1 MKLHYISLIVL
12 ALFFSMLCNGQI
24 SGLNYFLNESQ
35 IGQPSLSG
43 SYEFHSIGQK
53 YLLQGSGNNIWFD
66 QDQFYF
72 LWNYIKG
79 DFLIQARL
87 SFLGEGMHAHR
98 KIGLMMRENTGT
110 SSPHF
115 SAVVHGDGL
124 TSLQYR
130 LFENEETLEM
140 KADILMPDLIQLE
153 KRANTILF
161 SYAKEGERFETV
173 RYDAKNISGNYLV
186 GLFICSHD
194 SSSMEEA
201 VFDNVRLTLPAPAD
215 LVPYQDFLG
224 SHIEVLD
231 IESGT
236 REIIFS
242 SSKSLQAPE
251 WTKDGKNL
259 IYNSEGK
266 LFQLNLQT
274 RTSREINTG
283 FAIRNNNDHVL
294 SPDGKWQ
301 GISHHAEE
309 DNGVSMIYVLPAV
322 GGTPEKITSN
332 GPSYLHGWS
341 PDGKFLTYTG
351 GRNGNYDIYKIQ
363 IEDKKEIRLTDS
375 PALDDGSEFSPDGKY
390 IYFNSALTGSMQIW
404 RMKPDGSGQE
414 QLTFD
419 TFNNWFPHVSPDGKS
434 IVIISYS
441 PEVPAEDHP
450 FYKHVYIRIMPADGG
465 PVKVLAAL
473 CGGQG
478 TINVNSWSPDG
489 KKIAFVSNTGLPE
502 GN

>member
-1 MKLHYISLIVL
+1 MKLHYIFLTLITL
-12 ALFFSMLCNGQI
+12 SSSMLSNAQI
-24 SGLNYFLNESQ
+24 SGFNYFMNESQ
-35 IGQPSLSG
+35 IGEPSLSG
-43 SYEFHSIGQK
+43 SYKFHSEGQK
-53 YLLQGSGNNIWFD
+53 YVLRGSGNNIWFD

-72 LWNYIKG
+72 LWKEIKG
-79 DFLIQARL
+79 DFLIQSRI
-87 SFLGEGMHAHR
+87 SFPGEGKHPHR

-130 LFENEETLEM
+130 LLNDEETLER
-140 KADILMPDLIQLE
+140 KADILMADIIQLE
-153 KRANTILF
+153 KRGDTILF
-161 SYAKEGERFETV
+161 SFAKEGELFETV
-173 RYDAKNISGNYLV
+173 RYDAQNIPGNYLV

-194 SSSMEEA
+194 SSSSEEA

-224 SHIEVLD
+224 SHIEVMD
-231 IESGT
+231 IASGT
-236 REIIFS
+236 REIIYS
-242 SSKSLQAPE
+242 SLKSLQAPE
-251 WTKDGKNL
+251 WTKNGKNL

-266 LFQLNLQT
+266 LFQLDLPA

-294 SPDGKWQ
+294 SPDGNWQ

-309 DNGVSMIYVLPAV
+309 DNSVSMIYVLPS
-322 GGTPEKITSN
+322 GGGIPEKITSN

-341 PDGKFLTYTG
+341 PDGRFLTYTG
-351 GRNGNYDIYKIQ
+351 GRDGNYDIYKIQ

-375 PALDDGSEFSPDGKY
+375 PALDDGSEYSPDGKY
-390 IYFNSALTGSMQIW
+390 IYFNSARTGSMQIW
-404 RMKPDGSGQE
+404 RMKPDGSDQE

-419 TFNNWFPHVSPDGKS
+419 KFNNWFPHVSPDGKS
-434 IVIISYS
+434 IVIISYY

-450 FYKHVYIRIMPADGG
+450 FYKHVYIRMIPADGG
-465 PVKVLAAL
+465 PAKVLAAL
-473 CGGQG
+473 YGGQG

-489 KKIAFVSNTGLPE
+489 KKIAFVSNTGFPE
-502 GN
+502 GD